1 MTSQGS
7 SPESDKSTPALF
19 LLGLTAVVFFAS
31 QIAMASRNGETMR
44 WQLENLEK
52 QIKGLQEAKTQ
63 FADLISKREEQVK
76 QSSQIQLQYTNLL
89 NEILDL
95 SQTDDDA
102 KKVVQKFGIQR
113 QNPPAGSAEEKS
125 SKPAEKDPAKPES
138 KTEKK

>member
-7 SPESDKSTPALF
+7 TSESDKSASALF

-31 QIAMASRNGETMR
+31 QIAMAVRNGETMR

-52 QIKGLQEAKTQ
+52 QIKSLQEAKSQ
-63 FADLISKREEQVK
+63 FADLIAKREEQVK

-95 SQTDDDA
+95 SQTDGDA
-102 KKVVQKFGIQR
+102 KKIVEKFGIQR
-113 QNPPAGSAEEKS
+113 QNPAAGNSEDSSSKSPEKEA
-125 SKPAEKDPAKPES
+125 SKPAEKK
-138 KTEKK
+138 